1 MNARTT
7 MMDTGQDL
15 HDFYAAY
22 ADSWPEDVLSI
33 DHPAGRD
40 QDVTAI
46 VWSSYVKVFTLAAL
60 QPD

>member
-33 DHPAGRD
+33 DHPAATRMSLP
-40 QDVTAI
+40 
-46 VWSSYVKVFTLAAL
+46 SSGPSPLKVFTLAAL